1 VLQFEVIYALTD
13 KSQPI
18 NTIGYGQLDKILV
31 CEVDH
36 NNVYKDLRAK
46 TLILALI
53 TPCKTDGNDASESI
67 VGYKEFAAPVIMDI
81 RSIKAVVGRVQT
93 RGEIF
98 IIDRSVKPT
107 AFHNDSGS
115 ESCESDSD

>member
-1 VLQFEVIYALTD
+1 MTD
-13 KSQPI
+13 KSKPIINI

-31 CEVDH
+31 CAVDH
-36 NNVYKDLRAK
+36 NNVYRDLRAK

-53 TPCKTDGNDASESI
+53 TPCKTDGNDAPNLLPDTKSLN
-67 VGYKEFAAPVIMDI
+67 FAAPVIMDI
-81 RSIKAVVGRVQT
+81 RCIKAVVGRVQT

-98 IIDRSVKPT
+98 IIDRSIKPI
-107 AFHNDSGS
+107 AFRGDSES